1 MVRAV
6 DAALEPGEGVFD
18 ALRMVL
24 ALSIGNYVINHAMA
38 ICEVIAADP
47 AMRETGI
54 GLEQGFWPD
63 VFQHVRLN
71 RRRLVIG
78 HRN

>member
-1 MVRAV
+1 
-6 DAALEPGEGVFD
+6 
-18 ALRMVL
+18 MVL
-24 ALSIGNYVINHAMA
+24 ALSVGNYVINHAMA
-38 ICEVIAADP
+38 ICEVITANP

-63 VFQHVRLN
+63 VFQHVRLD
-71 RRRLVIG
+71 RGHPVIG